1 MKFAYLC
8 RNYRNFAGSITN
20 YDNGRRSYAN
30 VSQENASGF
39 NDDDFSISLTDT
51 TKHTKTSIK
60 RHKRQQ
66 GIIGLI
72 RQNPVITIEEMAERL
87 DANERT
93 IKRDIEEL
101 KAVIE
106 HVGPTKGGTWR
117 IIKK

>member
-1 MKFAYLC
+1 MSQENGKNVP
-8 RNYRNFAGSITN
+8 RNEEM
-20 YDNGRRSYAN
+20 
-30 VSQENASGF
+30 SQENASGF